1 MEFCNNGALILDSRS
16 NIAAGVIPGSLIIG
30 FASPFATF
38 AGTLIKPNT

>member
-1 MEFCNNGALILDSRS
+1 MEFSKNGALILDSRS